1 MNADVRTTATNPNN
15 NNKPKL
21 KPKMTTHD
29 VFPSKYLKAGDLP
42 EDGTPYIV
50 TIEEV
55 KMEEIG
61 KNQDEK
67 PVIKFNESNRGMVC
81 NKTNWKTIA
90 KITGSEDSDEWIG
103 KKIGLYRAEV
113 EFQGEMVEAIRV
125 SLKQQQGKTPPK
137 GKDENDDEIPF

>member
-1 MNADVRTTATNPNN
+1 
-15 NNKPKL
+15 
-21 KPKMTTHD
+21 MTTHD

-81 NKTNWKTIA
+81 NKTNWKIIS
-90 KITGSEDSDEWIG
+90 KITGSEDSDDWIG
-103 KKIGLYRAEV
+103 KQIALYRAEV

-125 SLKQQQGKTPPK
+125 SLKQQGKTPPK
-137 GKDENDDEIPF
+137 PKKQEEGNDEVPF